1 MECAE
6 AKLNPGTN
14 SQAIFF
20 DLTVDLLL
28 AAASS
33 RKPQTADPI
42 RALSPFNETSFRIR
56 GMRKVV
62 LGLGISLDGYIARP
76 DGSVDFLF
84 MPKDYSMGPFFA
96 TIDAAVMGRKTY
108 EVSLKMGGGDFGGS
122 AVKSYVF
129 SHSQPPG
136 ERGGV
141 AFVDESPKS
150 FLNRLRKRPGKNIWL
165 MGGGELAR
173 DFLKDDLVDELYIGI
188 VPVLIGEG
196 IPLFPS
202 GFPQREFSLLENK
215 IYSKGLIALK
225 YARARPKT
233 KRK

>member
-1 MECAE
+1 
-6 AKLNPGTN
+6 
-14 SQAIFF
+14 
-20 DLTVDLLL
+20 
-28 AAASS
+28 
-33 RKPQTADPI
+33 
-42 RALSPFNETSFRIR
+42 
-56 GMRKVV
+56 MRKVV

-76 DGSVDFLF
+76 DGAVDFLF

-96 TIDAAVMGRKTY
+96 TIDTALMGRKTY
-108 EVSLKMGGGDFGGS
+108 DAALKMGGGSFGGS
-122 AVKSYVF
+122 GMKSYVF

-141 AFVDESPKS
+141 TFVNESPKK
-150 FLNRLRKRPGKNIWL
+150 FLAELREHPGKDMWL

-202 GFPQREFSLLENK
+202 AFPQREFTLLENK
-215 IYSKGLIALK
+215 TFSRGMIALK
-225 YARARPKT
+225 YERARRPSKPLPK
-233 KRK
+233 KSRRN